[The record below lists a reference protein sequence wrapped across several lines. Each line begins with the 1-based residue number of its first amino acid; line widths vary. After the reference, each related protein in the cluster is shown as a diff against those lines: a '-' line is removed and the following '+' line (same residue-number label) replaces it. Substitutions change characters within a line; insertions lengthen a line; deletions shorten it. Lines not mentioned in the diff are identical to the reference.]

1 MFHSINKQINV
12 TSGASLGAAV
22 LVMTLVGVFLS
33 SSLLSST
40 SKALN
45 EYSTEIISESLK
57 RIRSDIKDV
66 ETIVSDTVR
75 IAKDM
80 ATTQEFLYQ
89 AQLTDVVNRNHVS
102 DYVRTVLADNSRILG
117 SYIAWEPNAID
128 GRDATH
134 LNDSGHSDGNGQFG
148 PYWTRSASGE
158 LGVRP
163 VNFASA
169 YDRTPDDRGVM
180 RGEWYMCT
188 FESRSACVS
197 NPAVWDVQG
206 KPTLMTSITAP
217 IESNGKFKGIAG
229 ADLSV
234 AFIQQLT
241 ETINSTIYQGRGHMR
256 VLSFYGSVVADTKR
270 PGVVGEHL
278 ADEQWKSI
286 EKAVKAGREM
296 VDVRDNHIALLL
308 PLTFEGVKN
317 PWAVQYILPNDIAM
331 QKSDELNG
339 QLDGRFK
346 RNLFLQ
352 LLSGALIAIAGFVL
366 VFITAKQISSPVRK
380 ASQLVT
386 ELSESEGDLT
396 KRINIR
402 IDNEVGTLSKGLNSF
417 LSKTHEIVK
426 DTCDSLGVLRNS
438 AQQNAAL
445 SHETKESVV
454 KQEQEIQEVTSAV
467 TEMSKAT
474 MEIAQNCT
482 DTAQSAES
490 ALEKVKDCALGL
502 NTTVESLQALAE
514 NMQKASE
521 QVDELE
527 SATQGI
533 SGIVGVISDISE
545 QTNLLALN
553 AAIEAARAGEQGRG
567 FAVVADEVRNLAN
580 RTNQSTAE
588 INSLIDTLA
597 KNSAL
602 AVKSMRSGAELC
614 SENAERAS
622 NSQTQLQEVV
632 STTEHIS
639 DASISIAT
647 AVEQQNSVATEIS
660 RNINNIN
667 DSVHSV
673 AEIADKTSA
682 ESSRINEVTD
692 VLREKLNQFKY

>member
-12 TSGASLGAAV
+12 TSGASLGAAI

-33 SSLLSST
+33 TNLLSST

-45 EYSTEIISESLK
+45 EYSTEIISDSLK

-66 ETIVSDTVR
+66 ESIVSDTVR
-75 IAKDM
+75 VAKDM

-89 AQLTDVVNRNHVS
+89 SQLVDVVNRDYVS
-102 DYVRTVLADNSRILG
+102 DYVRTVLADNARILG
-117 SYIAWEPNAID
+117 SYIAWQPNAID
-128 GRDATH
+128 GRDVNH
-134 LNDSGHSDGNGQFG
+134 VNDNGHSDANGQFG

-163 VNFASA
+163 VSFASA
-169 YDRTPDDRGVM
+169 YDRTPDERGVM

-188 FESRSACVS
+188 FESRSPCVS

-217 IESNGKFKGIAG
+217 IESNGEFKGLAG

-234 AFIQQLT
+234 SFIQQLI
-241 ETINSTIYQGRGHMR
+241 ESINESIYQGTGHMR
-256 VLSFYGSVVADTKR
+256 VVSYYGSVVADTKN
-270 PGVVGEHL
+270 PALVGEHL
-278 ADEQWKSI
+278 SDKEWQNI
-286 EKAVKAGREM
+286 QGAVKGGDEM
-296 VDVRDNHIALLL
+296 VSVRDNHIALLL
-308 PLTFEGVKN
+308 PLTFEDVKK
-317 PWAVQYILPNDIAM
+317 PWAVQYMLPNAIAM
-331 QKSDELNG
+331 RKADELNE

-346 RNLFLQ
+346 RNLVLQ
-352 LLSGALIAIAGFVL
+352 LLSGALIGVAGFFM

-386 ELSESEGDLT
+386 ELSESDGDLT

-426 DTCDSLGVLRNS
+426 DTCNSLGVLRNS
-438 AQQNAAL
+438 AQQNAKL
-445 SHETKESVV
+445 SHETKESVT
-454 KQEQEIQEVTSAV
+454 KQEHEIQEVTSAV

-474 MEIAQNCT
+474 TEIAQNCT

-490 ALEKVKDCALGL
+490 ALEKVKACASELD
-502 NTTVESLQALAE
+502 TTVESLHTLAE

-533 SGIVGVISDISE
+533 SGIVEVISDISE

-567 FAVVADEVRNLAN
+567 FAVVADEVRNLAT
-580 RTNQSTAE
+580 RTNQSTSE
-588 INSLIDTLA
+588 INNLIETLA

-614 SENAERAS
+614 SENAQRAS
-622 NSQTQLQEVV
+622 DSQEQLQEVV
-632 STTEHIS
+632 VTTEHIS
-639 DASISIAT
+639 DASITIAA

-667 DSVHSV
+667 DAVHSV

-682 ESSRINEVTD
+682 ESTRINEVTD